1 MEIKNDVCL
10 KLKNLVV
17 SYGDKTVLNGID
29 FELKRGSV
37 VALLGASGVGKT
49 TLLNVIAKKITN
61 FTGEIYCGYDKVS
74 YVFQED
80 RLVPNL
86 TVEQNIRLIS
96 KDADVSGLLESLNLV
111 GSENLYPKQLSK
123 GMAKR
128 VSLARALSYKGDVML
143 LDEPFSNLDVAVKIR
158 SEELL
163 KSVVKK
169 EGLTAILVTHDVDEA
184 FSVANE
190 IYVLT
195 ETGMIKV
202 SENRSD
208 AEREIKS
215 IFLNGSNV

>member
-29 FELKRGSV
+29 FELKRGAV

-49 TLLNVIAKKITN
+49 TLLNVIAKKITD

-86 TVEQNIRLIS
+86 TVAQNIRLIS

-128 VSLARALSYKGDVML
+128 VSLARALAYKGDVML

-163 KSVVKK
+163 KTVVKK
-169 EGLTAILVTHDVDEA
+169 EGLTAILVTHDLDEA

-195 ETGMIKV
+195 EAGMIKV

>member
-29 FELKRGSV
+29 FELKRGAV

-49 TLLNVIAKKITN
+49 TLLNVIAKKITD

-86 TVEQNIRLIS
+86 TVAQNIRLIS

-128 VSLARALSYKGDVML
+128 VSLARALAYKGDVML

-163 KSVVKK
+163 KTVVKK
-169 EGLTAILVTHDVDEA
+169 EGLTAVLVTHDLDEA

-195 ETGMIKV
+195 EAGMIKV